1 LGAGAVGAGG
11 SGHLLTPC
19 NSQPSSWL
27 NK

>member
-1 LGAGAVGAGG
+1 LGAAAGG
-11 SGHLLTPC
+11 GHLLTPC

>member
-1 LGAGAVGAGG
+1 LGVGAAGG
-11 SGHLLTPC
+11 GGHLLTPC